1 MDRFRDPNGGINF
14 PFFSKAYM
22 KETFNRIQNKFYDLN
37 DVLEGQVEE
46 RRTAADTL
54 NSMYNEFNN
63 RTNPEIR
70 AQYIASTGGIA
81 TFSMDVETILH
92 TFELANDMEEIFN
105 LNVLPQ
111 IRSVM
116 YVSLFQANITGMK
129 MPNLREFVREYTK
142 SAVYG
147 DTIVNPEVQKFFKVI
162 GPLRQAGAAVAL
174 SYNVMNVPRE
184 LIMGFFTNISRAM
197 FGSYGEETF
206 TLKDYM
212 KAFGIVGMDAP
223 NFMMNTTK
231 IELMNELYGLSNMSI
246 NEIPEQVTSNKT
258 GVWALGSR
266 WMSWSLVAPDYYNR
280 MTMFIAQMIHDGC

>member
-1 MDRFRDPNGGINF
+1 
-14 PFFSKAYM
+14 
-22 KETFNRIQNKFYDLN
+22 
-37 DVLEGQVEE
+37 
-46 RRTAADTL
+46 
-54 NSMYNEFNN
+54 
-63 RTNPEIR
+63 
-70 AQYIASTGGIA
+70 
-81 TFSMDVETILH
+81 
-92 TFELANDMEEIFN
+92 
-105 LNVLPQ
+105 
-111 IRSVM
+111 M

-206 TLKDYM
+206 TLKDYT

-266 WMSWSLVAPDYYNR
+266 WMS
-280 MTMFIAQMIHDGC
+280 

>member
-70 AQYIASTGGIA
+70 AQHIASTGGIA

-116 YVSLFQANITGMK
+116 YVSLF
-129 MPNLREFVREYTK
+129 F
-142 SAVYG
+142 
-147 DTIVNPEVQKFFKVI
+147 
-162 GPLRQAGAAVAL
+162 
-174 SYNVMNVPRE
+174 
-184 LIMGFFTNISRAM
+184 
-197 FGSYGEETF
+197 
-206 TLKDYM
+206 
-212 KAFGIVGMDAP
+212 
-223 NFMMNTTK
+223 
-231 IELMNELYGLSNMSI
+231 
-246 NEIPEQVTSNKT
+246 
-258 GVWALGSR
+258 W
-266 WMSWSLVAPDYYNR
+266 
-280 MTMFIAQMIHDGC
+280 